1 MKPARKENAA
11 RQLRAAVEKRIHA
24 ARSAIEKRVD
34 RDGESAEMRDVHGL
48 AIVDRV
54 KLDTLCTIVVRSIQD
69 AANELISDPG
79 IRSAACVR
87 LAAFWPLSW
96 HEGKAATGEHD
107 ALLALDSS
115 EDDNLCGPVL
125 WPADITPEDLASA
138 LDGSND
144 ARAVWLA
151 RALRRGIVERRIDGR
166 DVQPTQFDG
175 ILTRK
180 DLDALTLTHTAV
192 CVARAVTNVRRDQRV
207 AMTPISATH
216 HANAALD
223 LIRGSAPDNEAKRKK
238 ESNVSFVLD
247 CGPYQKGE
255 PRAQL
260 EFAFQAPVQN
270 ASDAKSAILS
280 ILARDKESALHDWLA
295 LHVLAS
301 RNGGSGSFVWTWP
314 AHREITRW
322 GERIRS
328 KNVTDRDA
336 RSQVEAWLRRLE
348 KAILRVSLPN
358 KKGGKDYVRMP
369 GTLIEILAGSED
381 KNERLDAAKISINPL
396 LYIGKNDPYFTHIPE
411 TALKLDAMTLRV
423 CVALMLRARHNVDHG
438 GTIDERAEVLWD
450 MSGIEG
456 RTNAKRDETFRR
468 ALDALR
474 DAGIIETWGQDGR
487 DELTERRFM
496 VAPSAAWLDR
506 TVLGIPSAPPMLAL
520 PQRVPLALP
529 SSNVQTPLTGE
540 SLRAWRKSQGPKGP
554 KGPKGITQRA
564 AAQALGVSRES
575 IIRAEKKTDESL
587 SGSLLCALL
596 AKGSR

>member
-34 RDGESAEMRDVHGL
+34 RDGESAEMKDVHGL
-48 AIVDRV
+48 VMVDRV
-54 KLDTLCTIVVRSIQD
+54 KLDRLCAIVVRSIQD

-79 IRSAACVR
+79 IRSAACIR

-96 HEGKAATGEHD
+96 HSGKAATGEHE

-166 DVQPTQFDG
+166 DVQPTQYDG
-175 ILTRK
+175 TLTRK

-223 LIRGSAPDNEAKRKK
+223 LIRGSAPGIGYKAK
-238 ESNVSFVLD
+238 SNLSFVLD
-247 CGPYQKGE
+247 CGPYQTKAQ
-255 PRAQL
+255 PRGQL

-270 ASDAKSAILS
+270 APDAKSAILS
-280 ILARDKESALHDWLA
+280 ILARDKENALGDWLA

-301 RNGGSGSFVWTWP
+301 RAGGSGSFVWTWP

-381 KNERLDAAKISINPL
+381 KNERLDAAKISINPV
-396 LYIGKNDPYFTHIPE
+396 LYIGANDPYFTHIPE
-411 TALKLDAMTLRV
+411 TALKLDAMPLRV

-438 GTIDERAEVLWD
+438 GTIDERAEVLWN

-456 RTNAKRDETFRR
+456 RTNVKRDETFRR

-474 DAGIIETWGQDGR
+474 DAGMIETWGHDER

-520 PQRVPLALP
+520 PQRAPLALA
-529 SSNVQTPLTGE
+529 SSNAQASSDVQAPLTGE
-540 SLRAWRKSQGPKGP
+540 SLRAWRKSQG
-554 KGPKGITQRA
+554 ITQIA
-564 AAQALGVSRES
+564 AAQALGVSRDS
-575 IIRAEKKTDESL
+575 IVRAEKKTDESL